1 MNTSRAQAWKETMLN
16 SIISSVISNALT
28 AALDKSIQNKTLKM
42 AGEGADALN
51 EIRGEG
57 EYTLFVSGYYIG
69 LSFKIFT
76 KFVVGT
82 LVFCIVMMCI
92 FDQADAGIITVC
104 VLLALMFPVFRAI
117 TAKRMMIV
125 AYRKGEI
132 VIMNRKNELICRMPS
147 SAIYDAEVTRSKVII
162 PWNSRKYIIRRDVR
176 DNDGAVKKMLEFY
189 RFDMMKI

>member
-1 MNTSRAQAWKETMLN
+1 MLN
-16 SIISSVISNALT
+16 NILLSIISNALT

-57 EYTLFVSGYYIG
+57 DYTLFVSGYYIG

-82 LVFCIVMMCI
+82 IVFCIVMMCI
-92 FDQADAGIITVC
+92 FDQADAGIVTVC
-104 VLLALMFPVFRAI
+104 ALLAVLFPVLRAI

-132 VIMNRKNELICRMPS
+132 VIMNRKNELVCRMPS
-147 SAIYDAEVTRSKVII
+147 SAIYDADVTRSKVVI
-162 PWNSRKYIIRRDVR
+162 PWDGKKYTIRRDIR
-176 DNDGAVKKMLEFY
+176 DNEGAVKRMLEFY
-189 RFDMMKI
+189 WFDMMNI

>member
-1 MNTSRAQAWKETMLN
+1 MNTSRERAQKKTMLN
-16 SIISSVISNALT
+16 NIISSIISSALT

-76 KFVVGT
+76 KFVVGVIV
-82 LVFCIVMMCI
+82 LCIAMMCI

-104 VLLALMFPVFRAI
+104 ALIALMFPVFRVI

-132 VIMNRKNELICRMPS
+132 VIMNRKNELLCRMPS
-147 SAIYDAEVTRSKVII
+147 SAIYDADVTRSKVVI
-162 PWNSRKYIIRRDVR
+162 PWGGKKYIIRRDIR
-176 DNDGAVKKMLEFY
+176 DNEGAVKRMLEFY
-189 RFDMMKI
+189 RFDMMNI